1 VKVEAIQE
9 QDVAQLKSLNMKC
22 LDGIIYRF
30 ESTKNF
36 IQDMINVAVFIQF
49 IIGTFLLEL
58 SLLRLKLHKQLNKD
72 DSITNTRSE

>member
-1 VKVEAIQE
+1 MKVEAIQE